1 MEPSKPADIARDRP
15 SRLGTLTAAVAA
27 DPFCALFFALV
38 VSVVVPSI
46 AIGNTEDDEH
56 QEEIRSSGLYVV
68 DCLLPGQLRKLG
80 NTTYMTPRRPI
91 RTTAN
96 DCAIRGGEYTAW
108 DRANYETALRV
119 WLPMAEEGDLEAM
132 NYVGEIFERGLG
144 TDPNFDI
151 ARLWYERAASAGHKP
166 AQVNLAVLYDTGR
179 GVERDPIAAIN
190 WYRRAWGI
198 PEDQQLISAEQVAD
212 EIADNAAALAQAR
225 AETETLALLSTS
237 QQREIESLSADRD
250 QLVEENKRL
259 LSSQDS
265 LSALLDETPA
275 SVRDVSSRIVTLGSA
290 RPIKRDG
297 RQFGRFYALVV
308 GNGDHRVLADLETP
322 PRDARRISDLLAERY
337 GFEVTR
343 IDNGDDIAILE
354 ALNDLHQK
362 LEPSDNLLIYYAGY
376 GNARTDG
383 SMEVGY
389 WLPVN
394 ADRPPTDTYWLPV
407 AQIGAHLARLPARR
421 ILVIADSSFAGLMA
435 ETPAFFF
442 AMKPE
447 LLVSDSYINLR
458 FENRSRLLISSNR
471 DFPRDANAA
480 GLSMFATGLAR
491 VLEASSEVLPA
502 PALFVRLR
510 EELGGSSAAIQPT
523 YKAVKGAGDAVGD
536 FYFVPQ
542 G

>member
-1 MEPSKPADIARDRP
+1 MEPIKPADSARDGSFHP
-15 SRLGTLTAAVAA
+15 GISSVALAAGL
-27 DPFCALFFALV
+27 FCALIFVLV
-38 VSVVVPSI
+38 VSGATPSV
-46 AIGNTEDDEH
+46 ATEDEDRPG
-56 QEEIRSSGLYVV
+56 EIQSSDLYVV

-80 NTTYMTPRRPI
+80 NRTYMTPRRPI
-91 RTTAN
+91 RTTAS

-119 WLPMAEEGDLEAM
+119 WLPAAEEGDLEAM
-132 NYVGEIFERGLG
+132 NHVGEIFERGLG
-144 TDPNFDI
+144 TEPNFEI
-151 ARLWYERAASAGHKP
+151 ARLWYERAATAGYKP

-179 GVERDPIAAIN
+179 GVERDPVAAIN
-190 WYRRAWGI
+190 WYRRAWGV
-198 PEDQQLISAEQVAD
+198 PDDQQLISAEQVAG
-212 EIADNAAALAQAR
+212 ERADSAAKVAQAE
-225 AETETLALLSTS
+225 AETETLALLAAT
-237 QQREIESLSADRD
+237 QQGEIESLTAERD
-250 QLVEENKRL
+250 LLVDENQLL

-265 LSALLDETPA
+265 LLAMLDDVPA
-275 SVRDVSSRIVTLGSA
+275 PAARDVSSGIVTLGSA
-290 RPIKRDG
+290 RQVERDG
-297 RQFGRFYALVV
+297 RQFGRFYALVI
-308 GNGDHRVLADLETP
+308 GNGNHRVLADLKTP
-322 PRDARRISDLLAERY
+322 PSDARRMSDLLAERY

-354 ALNDLHQK
+354 ALNELHEK

-421 ILVIADSSFAGLMA
+421 ILVIADSSFAGLVA

-471 DFPRDANAA
+471 DFPRDANAE
-480 GLSMFATGLAR
+480 GLSAFATGLAS
-491 VLEASSEVLPA
+491 VLERSDEVLPA
-502 PALFVRLR
+502 PALFLRLR
-510 EELGGSSAAIQPT
+510 EELGGSTAAIQPT